1 MIGGVC
7 HVRAHMLLDGQDVPR
22 TSCILQAQVVDIQDG
37 DGLLTA
43 RKYTFCSKSLL

>member
-7 HVRAHMLLDGQDVPR
+7 HVHAHMFLDGQDVLL

-43 RKYTFCSKSLL
+43 RNYTFCSKGLL